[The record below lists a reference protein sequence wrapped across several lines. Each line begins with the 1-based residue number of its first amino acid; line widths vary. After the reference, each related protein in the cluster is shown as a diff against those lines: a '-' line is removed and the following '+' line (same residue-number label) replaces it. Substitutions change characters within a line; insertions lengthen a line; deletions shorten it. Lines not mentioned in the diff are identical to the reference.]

1 MKLFISL
8 ILTLCFS
15 FINRLGDSCS
25 HVAAV
30 LYKAEAAVR
39 LGYTSSV
46 CTDLPMRW
54 NKVFV
59 DKVEAN
65 CQYRLLLYGGEICPV
80 SKGVRVFFRR
90 FDS

>member
-15 FINRLGDSCS
+15 FINRLGESCS

-39 LGYTSSV
+39 LGYT
-46 CTDLPMRW
+46 
-54 NKVFV
+54 
-59 DKVEAN
+59 
-65 CQYRLLLYGGEICPV
+65 
-80 SKGVRVFFRR
+80 
-90 FDS
+90 